1 VPAHGFDT
9 PVRAPIARPIAHGD
23 GWSISDVTCHLGPQ
37 DRPFQERFGW
47 TTIAAVLDGTFQC
60 RTADGR
66 ALLYPGALLLGNSGA
81 WFECAHDHGTG
92 DRCVAFYFDGALFE
106 EIAATI
112 AGSHRFRFRTA
123 MLPPRPEHARPVL
136 ESALNAMGRGL
147 VAADELAIMLAE
159 IVIRAS
165 SGTAREERRITD
177 VLRFIEARSH
187 EPLRLPD
194 LAAVARMSKYHFLRT
209 FRRAAGI
216 TPHQFLL
223 DVRMRRAAMQLRTTA
238 TPIAAIALDTGWGD
252 LSTFNQRFR
261 NVFGMNPRRL
271 RRSGKSAMAMQHT
284 ASTLN

>member
-1 VPAHGFDT
+1 
-9 PVRAPIARPIAHGD
+9 
-23 GWSISDVTCHLGPQ
+23 VTCHLGPQ
-37 DRPFQERFGW
+37 DRPFEERFGW
-47 TTIAAVLDGTFQC
+47 ATIAAVLDGTFQC

-81 WFECAHDHGTG
+81 WCECAHDHGTG

-165 SGTAREERRITD
+165 SGNTTRISSPTAREERRITD

-187 EPLRLPD
+187 EPLSLPD

-223 DVRMRRAAMQLRTTA
+223 DVRIRRAAMQLRTTA
-238 TPIAAIALDTGWGD
+238 TPISAIAFDTGWGD
-252 LSTFNQRFR
+252 LSTFHPRFR
-261 NVFGMNPRRL
+261 SVFGMNPRRL
-271 RRSGKSAMAMQHT
+271 RRSDKSAMAMQHA